1 MKHGLATAF
10 VAVMATA
17 VLVAAAGPVKVTPV
31 VTDGRVLASFNA
43 ADAWAIET
51 REYLQQGQVVTFHY
65 YVELLRPRMLIDAV
79 VAKVNVRAD
88 AKFDA
93 LAGRYQVTR
102 HRDGQIV
109 KVEKR
114 DQESDVRDWLTV
126 FESVE
131 LQPESPL
138 RANTDYSIH
147 VRLYRYPRQ
156 SSIVGSVLPFGRDD
170 SSGRAVFTY
179 VR

>member
-1 MKHGLATAF
+1 MKHGPAAAL

-17 VLVAAAGPVKVTPV
+17 VLAAAGPVKVTPV

-43 ADAWAIET
+43 SDSWAIET

-79 VAKVNVRAD
+79 VAKANVRAD
-88 AKFDA
+88 AKFDS

-102 HRDGQIV
+102 HRNGQIV
-109 KVEKR
+109 RVEKR
-114 DQESDVRDWLTV
+114 DQEGDVRDWLTV

-138 RANTDYSIH
+138 RANTDYYIQ

-156 SSIVGSVLPFGRDD
+156 NSIIGSVMPFGRDD
-170 SSGRAVFTY
+170 SSGRAAFTY